1 MAIISKFMK
10 DNKQKFAVKME
21 PRFMSNEQER
31 DVHDLLEEQKQKDAQ
46 LSSGEEDHEDMIA
59 SSDEEAVVDDSSDEE
74 PTK

>member
-31 DVHDLLEEQKQKDAQ
+31 DVHDLLEE
-46 LSSGEEDHEDMIA
+46 
-59 SSDEEAVVDDSSDEE
+59 
-74 PTK
+74 